1 MNCFRLLKLFLD
13 SGKPT
18 VIISLALLDLFP
30 NLLCISLAIF
40 ISALYN
46 V

>member
-1 MNCFRLLKLFLD
+1 MNCFRLLKLSLD

-18 VIISLALLDLFP
+18 VIISLVDLFP